1 MGAWRAKDGAVF
13 SGVVVKPPVVRHT
26 HISNTM
32 ARFTRIAVAQKM
44 AEQGMVP
51 LFYHPDVALGREVL
65 SACYAGGARLL
76 EFTNRG
82 DFAHEVFGEL
92 SKFCATELPEMMLGV
107 GSVTDAGTAA
117 LYLQLGAA
125 FVVTPVLREDI
136 ALVCNRRKVLWS
148 PGCGSLTE
156 ICRAEELGCEIVKL
170 FPGGTYGPAFVKN
183 IKGPQ
188 PWTSIMPTGGVTPTE
203 ENLRGWFDAGATCVG
218 MGSKLISK
226 DILEQR
232 AFAQLTD
239 RVRDTLELI
248 RRLRD

>member
-1 MGAWRAKDGAVF
+1 
-13 SGVVVKPPVVRHT
+13 
-26 HISNTM
+26 M
-32 ARFTRIAVAQKM
+32 ARFTRIQVAQKM

-51 LFYHPDVALGREVL
+51 LFYHADVELGKKVL
-65 SACYAGGARLL
+65 AACYKGGARLL

-92 SKFCATELPEMMLGV
+92 NKFCAKELPEMMLGV
-107 GSVTDAGTAA
+107 GSVTDAAA
-117 LYLQLGAA
+117 ASLYMQLGAN

-136 ALVCNRRKVLWS
+136 ATVCNRRKVLWS

-170 FPGGTYGPAFVKN
+170 FPGGTYGPDFVKN

-203 ENLRGWFDAGATCVG
+203 DNLKKWFDAGVTCVG
-218 MGSKLISK
+218 MGSQLISS
-226 DILEQR
+226 DILKNGDFGE
-232 AFAQLTD
+232 LEK
-239 RVRDTLELI
+239 RVGETLDMI
-248 RRLRD
+248 QKLRNK